1 MTNLAATELKLK
13 DYENVFYT
21 CNEAIRLD
29 SNNSKAFYR
38 RGVSHLE
45 RKNYELALG
54 DLKQA
59 HTLIPN
65 DKLIIKDFEKAK
77 KLLLNYRQIEKLNYK
92 KLFQ

>member
-1 MTNLAATELKLK
+1 MTNLAATELKLN

-29 SNNSKAFYR
+29 PNNSKAFYR

-45 RKNYELALG
+45 RKNYELALE

-59 HTLIPN
+59 HLMIPD
-65 DKLIIKDFEKAK
+65 DKLIVKDLEKAK
-77 KLLLNYRQIEKLNYK
+77 KLLLDYRQIEKLNYK
-92 KLFQ
+92 KLFH